1 MIHTN
6 SLNPNIN
13 KDRKTPPTIIV
24 IFGASGDLTARKLVP
39 AIFNLSKDELL
50 PKRCFLIGYGRS
62 KISDE
67 EFKDDIKSALDSHSR
82 RKIEDSTWNS
92 LEKNLIFHAG
102 AYDDLKSFTELEKK
116 ISKIENKIDCKAQCL
131 FYISTPPG
139 VFMPILENLGESG
152 LARRHRGTETASKV
166 IIEKPF
172 GRDLASAQQLN
183 QVINRRFDESQVFR
197 IDHYL
202 GKETVQSL
210 LVQRFANSIFEP
222 VWNRNYVSS
231 VQITVSEDLG
241 VGSRGGYYDKSG
253 ALRDMIQNHVMQLLA
268 LTAMEP
274 PSSLDPESIRDE
286 KVKAL
291 KALKPL
297 VLGGDSPDV
306 IRASYVEGLVN
317 GSPAKSY
324 LEEKGIP
331 DESETETYAALRLYL
346 DNWRWKGVPFYIRS
360 GKRLAMKASEIV
372 VQFTRPPAI
381 LFGQDSRL
389 KVSPNLLV
397 IRIQPNEGVTLYLNS
412 KTPGLETKLQP
423 IKLAFGYET
432 TFGSNTPE
440 AYERLILD
448 SLNGD
453 GTLFIRG
460 DEAETSWGL
469 LTPVLDYWNNQG
481 REGLENYASGTWGP
495 LAADKLLLRSG
506 HEWITGRK
514 YE

>member
-6 SLNPNIN
+6 SVNTN
-13 KDRKTPPTIIV
+13 KAIDRKTPPTIIV

-50 PKRCFLIGYGRS
+50 PKRCFLVGYGRS
-62 KISDE
+62 EMTDE
-67 EFKDDIKSALDSHSR
+67 NFKHDIKNALNNHSR
-82 RKIEDSTWNS
+82 RNIEDSIWN
-92 LEKNLIFHAG
+92 NLKDKLFFHAG
-102 AYDDLKSFTELEKK
+102 AYDDLNSFVQLEKK
-116 ISKIENKIDCKAQCL
+116 ISNIEEKIDCSAQCL

-172 GRDLASAQQLN
+172 GRDLQSAQELN
-183 QVINRRFDESQVFR
+183 EVINRRFDESQVFR

-222 VWNRNYVSS
+222 VWNRNYVSN

-297 VLGGDSPDV
+297 VLEGDSPDV
-306 IRASYVEGLVN
+306 IRARYAAGLVD
-317 GSPAKSY
+317 GVPAKAY
-324 LEEKGIP
+324 LDEDGIP
-331 DESETETYAALRLYL
+331 EDSVTETYSALRLYL

-397 IRIQPNEGVTLYLNS
+397 IRIQPDEGVTLYLNS

-469 LTPVLDYWNNQG
+469 LTPVLDFWSDQK
-481 REGLENYASGTWGP
+481 RDGLESYASGTWGP
-495 LAADKLLLRSG
+495 LEADKLLIDGG

-514 YE
+514 YD

>member
-1 MIHTN
+1 
-6 SLNPNIN
+6 
-13 KDRKTPPTIIV
+13 
-24 IFGASGDLTARKLVP
+24 
-39 AIFNLSKDELL
+39 
-50 PKRCFLIGYGRS
+50 
-62 KISDE
+62 
-67 EFKDDIKSALDSHSR
+67 
-82 RKIEDSTWNS
+82 
-92 LEKNLIFHAG
+92 
-102 AYDDLKSFTELEKK
+102 
-116 ISKIENKIDCKAQCL
+116 
-131 FYISTPPG
+131 
-139 VFMPILENLGESG
+139 
-152 LARRHRGTETASKV
+152 
-166 IIEKPF
+166 
-172 GRDLASAQQLN
+172 
-183 QVINRRFDESQVFR
+183 
-197 IDHYL
+197 
-202 GKETVQSL
+202 
-210 LVQRFANSIFEP
+210 
-222 VWNRNYVSS
+222 
-231 VQITVSEDLG
+231 
-241 VGSRGGYYDKSG
+241 
-253 ALRDMIQNHVMQLLA
+253 
-268 LTAMEP
+268 MEP

-448 SLNGD
+448 ALNGD

-460 DEAETSWGL
+460 DEAEASWGL

-495 LAADKLLLRSG
+495 LAADKLLLGSG

>member
-1 MIHTN
+1 MSTHSHSDTLSAN
-6 SLNPNIN
+6 AS
-13 KDRKTPPTIIV
+13 TPPTILV
-24 IFGASGDLTARKLVP
+24 IFGASGDLTARKLAP
-39 AIFNLSKDELL
+39 AIFNLCKDGLL
-50 PKRCFLIGYGRS
+50 PETCHLIGYGRTEM
-62 KISDE
+62 SDDS
-67 EFKDDIKSALDSHSR
+67 FKDYLKESLKSHSR
-82 RKIEDSTWNS
+82 RQIGEETWGRLS
-92 LEKNLIFHAG
+92 ANLSFHAG
-102 AYDDLKSFTELEKK
+102 PYDDLESFRKLEEK
-116 ISKIENKIDCKAQCL
+116 ISAIEKQLGQKAQCL
-131 FYISTPPG
+131 FYVSTPPG
-139 VFMPILENLGESG
+139 VFMSILENLGTSG
-152 LARRHRGTETASKV
+152 LAKRHQGENTASKV

-172 GRDLASAQQLN
+172 GRDLASARELN
-183 QVINRRFDESQVFR
+183 EVINRRFREEQVFR

-241 VGSRGGYYDKSG
+241 VGSRGGYYDRSG

-274 PSSLDPESIRDE
+274 PSSLDPEAIRDE

-291 KALKPL
+291 KALKPISL
-297 VLGGDSPDV
+297 DTDAPEIVRGV
-306 IRASYVEGLVN
+306 YAEGLVGGKRAN
-317 GSPAKSY
+317 GY
-324 LEEKGIP
+324 LEEQGIP
-331 DESETETYAALRLYL
+331 EDSTTETYTALRLSL

-360 GKRLAMKASEIV
+360 GKRLAMKDSEIV
-372 VQFTRPPAI
+372 VQFSRPPAI
-381 LFGQDSRL
+381 LFGQDQRFR
-389 KVSPNLLV
+389 VSPNLLV
-397 IRIQPNEGVTLYLNS
+397 IRIQPNEGITLYLNS

-448 SLNGD
+448 ALNGD

-469 LTPVLDYWNNQG
+469 LSPVLDFWDSQG
-481 REGLENYASGTWGP
+481 KTGLETYSAGTWGP
-495 LAADKLLLRSG
+495 LAADKLLLTGG
-506 HEWITGRK
+506 HEWLTGK
-514 YE
+514 EYV